1 MKKFVILGL
10 ILLVV
15 VSFAAIVLAG
25 ADVRE
30 LVPYKWGGGEPAYPD
45 AKGKV
50 IVNEPMG
57 GVWLQI
63 TVSVIGL
70 EPDTEYWVKSCTVLD
85 YPNDSDWTYI
95 GPFTTNSDGN
105 GHFHFNYREGDPP
118 PLNYIYIWCAIQ
130 SGPGGVPGGIALMND
145 F

>member
-10 ILLVV
+10 VLLVV
-15 VSFAAIVLAG
+15 VSFAAIVLAE

-30 LVPYKWGGGEPAYPD
+30 LVPYKWGGGVPAYPD

-57 GVWLQI
+57 DVVLQI

-70 EPDTEYWVKSCTVLD
+70 EPDTDYWVKSCIDLC
-85 YPNDSDWTYI
+85 PPWIFI
-95 GPFTTNSDGN
+95 GPFTTNSNGN
-105 GHFHFNYREGDPP
+105 GHFHINYREGDTLP
-118 PLNYIYIWCAIQ
+118 PLNYIYIWCELQ
-130 SGPGGVPGGIALMND
+130 TLPGGVPGGIALMAASE
-145 F
+145 